1 MDHIGI
7 DVHKRESQIYIL
19 AEGGEV
25 VEQRIRTEP
34 ERFAAVLGSR
44 PRARILIEA
53 STESEWVARCLEA
66 LGHEVI
72 VADPNF
78 APMYATRSRK
88 VKTDRRDARALA
100 EACLLGAYRPAHRL
114 SDPQRHVRGRLLVR
128 DALVRT
134 RTRYISVIR
143 ALLRQQGYRV
153 PSGSA
158 ENFIQRVQRLPLPGR
173 LLSVVAPLLALMRPL
188 NQQLAYSDERIEHLA
203 VQDPRVP
210 RLRSVPGVGPVTA
223 AAFLAAIDDVG
234 RFHDAHQLEAYLGLV
249 PREYSSGETPAPRA
263 DHQGR
268 PLAHPL
274 ALDSGRRLPPSPAPA
289 AGRGAADLGPA
300 HRRAPRQTGGR
311 RRPRPSPR
319 RHPLCAPAGWQ
330 RVRAPARSA
339 SASHGGCPPRQRVNS
354 SMTPYDAGPDLSQVR
369 WVGEREM
376 LPGCCRRAAA

>member
-25 VEQRIRTEP
+25 IEQRIRTEA

-53 STESEWVARCLEA
+53 STESEWVARCLET

-88 VKTDRRDARALA
+88 VKTDRCDARALA

-114 SDPQRHVRGRLLVR
+114 SDAQRHVRGRLGVR
-128 DALVRT
+128 DALVQT

-143 ALLRQQGYRV
+143 ALLRQHGYRV
-153 PSGSA
+153 PSGGA
-158 ENFIQRVQRLPLPGR
+158 ESFLDRVQALPLPGR
-173 LLSVVAPLLALMRPL
+173 LRSVVAPLLAVMRPL
-188 NQQLAYSDERIEHLA
+188 NQQLAYSDAAIEHLA

-210 RLRSVPGVGPVTA
+210 RLRSVPSIGPVTG

-234 RFHDAHQLEAYLGLV
+234 RFRHAHQLEAYLGLV
-249 PREYSSGETPAPRA
+249 PREHSSGDTQRRGPITKAGPSHARWLLIQA
-263 DHQGR
+263 AVSILR
-268 PLAHPL
+268 RHP
-274 ALDSGRRLPPSPAPA
+274 
-289 AGRGAADLGPA
+289 
-300 HRRAPRQTGGR
+300 
-311 RRPRPSPR
+311 RPRPPSRSSP
-319 RHPLCAPAGWQ
+319 
-330 RVRAPARSA
+330 
-339 SASHGGCPPRQRVNS
+339 
-354 SMTPYDAGPDLSQVR
+354 
-369 WVGEREM
+369 
-376 LPGCCRRAAA
+376 